1 MKLFWVELQ
10 SFGDI
15 IELDENGSGALK
27 VPEKKNKTKKNQL
40 MSNVSFQKPWP
51 GDFR

>member
-27 VPEKKNKTKKNQL
+27 VPEKKTKQKKTN
-40 MSNVSFQKPWP
+40 S
-51 GDFR
+51 